1 MPTNTGR
8 QDIRHRAGDFTVWIP
23 VGCVL
28 SERPVQQR
36 GGDTPSQR
44 GNARC
49 IIGLGAVAEC
59 RHQVGTWIAIEL
71 FDRRRLVESRF
82 EG

>member
-1 MPTNTGR
+1 MR
-8 QDIRHRAGDFTVWIP
+8 IP

-36 GGDTPSQR
+36 GGDTPGQR
-44 GNARC
+44 GNTRC
-49 IIGLGAVAEC
+49 IIGLRTVAKC
-59 RHQVGTWIAIEL
+59 RHQVGTRIAIEL
-71 FDRRRLVESRF
+71 FDRRCLVERRF